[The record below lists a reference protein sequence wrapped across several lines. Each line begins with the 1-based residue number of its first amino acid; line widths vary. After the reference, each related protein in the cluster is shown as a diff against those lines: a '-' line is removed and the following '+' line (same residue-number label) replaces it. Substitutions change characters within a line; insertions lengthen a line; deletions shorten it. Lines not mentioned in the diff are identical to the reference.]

1 MIMNAKQIDQ
11 DTAGSEDF
19 MPQLEL
25 LLIYED
31 IPTALRAKRAVDHV
45 MGGQKAPAD
54 CQIHAWKID
63 LLHDPDCSE
72 QAMQDALAA
81 DILVLSTHGNNNL
94 SSKAASH
101 LKQWVGLKRGTP
113 CALVVSLDS
122 EAKLFT
128 DVNPELTELCFAA
141 TRNGMTVI
149 LHAGDPLV
157 SADNDTHTEILHGAL
172 ETSRFA
178 AAAAPVASMTPH
190 RWGINE

>member
-1 MIMNAKQIDQ
+1 MNAKDIPPA
-11 DTAGSEDF
+11 TTGSEDF

-45 MGGQKAPAD
+45 LGGEEARAG

-63 LLHDPDCSE
+63 LLQDHDCSQ
-72 QAMQDALAA
+72 QATYDALAA
-81 DILVLSTHGNNNL
+81 DILVLSTHGNNNA

-122 EAKLFT
+122 ESKLFA
-128 DVNPELTELCFAA
+128 DVNPDLTELCFAA

-149 LHAGDPLV
+149 LHTGDPLV
-157 SADNDTHTEILHGAL
+157 SDVNDTHTEILHGAL

-178 AAAAPVASMTPH
+178 GTPAPVASMAPH

>member
-1 MIMNAKQIDQ
+1 MNAKQTTHDE
-11 DTAGSEDF
+11 AGSPDS

-45 MGGQKAPAD
+45 LGSEEARAD
-54 CQIHAWKID
+54 CHIHAWRID

-72 QAMQDALAA
+72 QAMHEALTA
-81 DILVLSTHGNNNL
+81 DILVLSTHGNNNA

-101 LKQWVGLKRGTP
+101 LKQWVGLKRGAP

-122 EAKLFT
+122 ESKLFT
-128 DVNPELTELCFAA
+128 DVNPDLTELCFAA

-149 LHAGDPLV
+149 LHAGDPLG
-157 SADNDTHTEILHGAL
+157 SGLNDTHTEILHGAL

-178 AAAAPVASMTPH
+178 RAAAPVASMAPQ